1 MTSIVAPA
9 VIRAPVMP
17 QRTRLL
23 LVGAAA
29 LACLLCLCALLFCN
43 PILGRADNG
52 DQYRVLRDA
61 GLQAPSNSQ
70 FVEVWTR
77 YACVDAQGI
86 PASTGSVLSSLIAR
100 PACAFA
106 DELPVQLFGAVYTA
120 IHFLGVV
127 LFLVGLSRSF
137 GVAGFVLSACVLLL
151 QALQPYYISFFNT
164 FFEEAAMFAFA
175 SLVLGVAAFRASRT
189 AREPVEWLAA
199 LSILALAFTKV
210 VHLIFLPL
218 LLGIR
223 GRRWL
228 MLGLCLAAL
237 VVVAGQTRKAAHYQ
251 TPNAFNRLFLGLL
264 PTATPETTA
273 AILDETGLQDQRGFV
288 GEGYWPR
295 GHSDLS
301 PAQKQQLTQSAG
313 LLDVALLYLRHPGA
327 GVAAVGEL
335 ARRTATA
342 SAEIPYLAMSNGGT
356 WAAESATAAPLK
368 VFYRALAQA
377 AGTIALVALA
387 LHLLIALVLRHR
399 DLLLLGIALAAYP
412 GFVLLGDGFYEFEKH
427 LLLFLYAAPL
437 GSLLALQ
444 AAAEVRRCA
453 SSAVE

>member
-1 MTSIVAPA
+1 MTKIVALA
-9 VIRAPVMP
+9 VISAPTMP
-17 QRTRLL
+17 LRTRLP

-29 LACLLCLCALLFCN
+29 LAFLLCLCALLFGE
-43 PILGRADNG
+43 PVLGRADNG

-61 GLQAPSNSQ
+61 GLRAPSNSQ

-86 PASTGSVLSSLIAR
+86 PASTGSVMSRLIAR
-100 PACAFA
+100 PACALA
-106 DELPVQLFGAVYTA
+106 DELPVQLFGAVYAA
-120 IHFLGVV
+120 IHFLGVL
-127 LFLVGLSRSF
+127 LFLIGLSRSF
-137 GVAGFVLSACVLLL
+137 GVAGFVLSAAVLLL

-164 FFEEAAMFAFA
+164 FFEEAAMFACA
-175 SLVLGVAAFRASRT
+175 SLALGLAAFRASRPL
-189 AREPVEWLAA
+189 REPVEWLAT

-237 VVVAGQTRKAAHYQ
+237 VVVAGQARKASHFQ

-264 PTATPETTA
+264 PTAAPDSAA

-295 GHSDLS
+295 GHADLS
-301 PAQKQQLTQSAG
+301 ATQKQQLTQSAG
-313 LLDVALLYLRHPGA
+313 LLDVALLYLRHPDAGA
-327 GVAAVGEL
+327 AAVSEL

-356 WAAESATAAPLK
+356 WAAATAPAAPLK

-377 AGTIALVALA
+377 AGAIALVALA
-387 LHLLIALVLRHR
+387 VHLLIALVLRHR
-399 DLLLLGIALAAYP
+399 DLLALGIALAAYP
-412 GFVLLGDGFYEFEKH
+412 GIVLLGDGFYEFEKH

-437 GSLLALQ
+437 GALLALQ
-444 AAAEVRRCA
+444 AAAETRRRA
-453 SSAVE
+453 SAP